1 MPPYQSSTV
10 YLSMIAIASDTYRAR
25 EFCHDFSSGVFLGLF
40 CSRAYSTRH
49 TVTSRKSSVE
59 KRTKLIR
66 SARSSLC
73 NVRLCVCVRMGEA
86 GRAFSHACS
95 AWPCEQCQHCKPNVI
110 LTTAGAFIEMAR
122 LNNCWH
128 LHYAFSIH
136 ILQLV
141 RSSTNFS
148 EFRCVLCDCSHLTCF
163 WQILPTCNLP
173 CNECNIAQSLRKSTA
188 NIQRRQSWSLRTTK
202 SPAEFVVVVVVVLLL

>member
-1 MPPYQSSTV
+1 MSCSCIDQCHRTKASRTFSTV

-25 EFCHDFSSGVFLGLF
+25 EFCHDFSSGIFLGLF

-136 ILQLV
+136 ILQM
-141 RSSTNFS
+141 
-148 EFRCVLCDCSHLTCF
+148 
-163 WQILPTCNLP
+163 
-173 CNECNIAQSLRKSTA
+173 
-188 NIQRRQSWSLRTTK
+188 
-202 SPAEFVVVVVVVLLL
+202 VLLHIFPSLDVCCAIVRIQHASDTFCRRVIYRAMSVI